1 MLVEKWKSHK
11 LLRKALI
18 KDNRDS
24 KRHEVEKVKD
34 AIDSIP
40 NIHDEIDGLKE
51 ELEQKDKELN
61 EREEQRRMLVRLFE
75 SGVINDR
82 GELFD
87 KDEIN
92 NDQ

>member
-1 MLVEKWKSHK
+1 MLGEKGKSHK

-18 KDNRDS
+18 KDNRDA
-24 KRHEVEKVKD
+24 KRFEEEKVKD

-40 NIHDEIDGLKE
+40 NLHYEIDRLKE

-61 EREEQRRMLVRLFE
+61 EREEQRRMLARLFE

-82 GELFD
+82 GELID